1 MKKAL
6 RIVLYALIAI
16 IVVFAL
22 ALASMIRRDIPVK
35 TIKEL
40 YADGASRFIE
50 IEGTP
55 VHYKDEGRGPVL
67 LLLHGTSSSLHT
79 WDGWT
84 RSLKGEY
91 RIVRMD
97 LPAFGITGP
106 NATGDYTVESYIK
119 FLDAFTQKL
128 GITKFH
134 LAGNSL
140 GGLIAWRYALARP
153 AKINKLIL
161 IDAAGYPMRFE
172 VFAIKL
178 GRTPGLNR
186 IVRWCTPRLLVEK
199 SIKDAYGDEG
209 KVTPELVDRYWKL
222 LLREGNREAYMR
234 EVNAKRIDY
243 SARIKDISAPTLI
256 MWGELDRWIPLEYGR
271 PFQKDIRGSRFIL
284 YPGVGH
290 LPMEEIAEKSAQDAR
305 AFLK

>member
-6 RIVLYALIAI
+6 RFILYAVIALLVI
-16 IVVFAL
+16 ILVAL
-22 ALASMIRRDIPVK
+22 VSMVRRDIPVEK
-35 TIKEL
+35 IKEM
-40 YADGASRFIE
+40 YTDEASRFVE
-50 IEGTP
+50 IEGAA

-67 LLLHGTSSSLHT
+67 VLLHGTSSSLHT

-84 RSLKGEY
+84 KSLKGEY

-106 NATGDYTVESYIK
+106 NTSGDYTVENYIK
-119 FLDAFTQKL
+119 FLDAFMQRL
-128 GITKFH
+128 GIKKFN

-153 AKINKLIL
+153 AKIDKLIL
-161 IDAAGYPMRFE
+161 VDAAGYPMRGE

-186 IVRWCTPRLLVEK
+186 IVRWCTPRFLVEK
-199 SIKDAYGDEG
+199 SIKDAYGDAG
-209 KVTPELVDRYWKL
+209 KITPELIDRYWNL

-234 EVNAKRIDY
+234 EVNAKRVDH
-243 SARIKDISAPTLI
+243 SARIKTIAVPTLI

-271 PFQKDIRGSRFIL
+271 PFHKDIRGSRFIL

-290 LPMEEIAEKSAQDAR
+290 LPMEELPEKSARDAR
-305 AFLK
+305 AFLR

>member
-6 RIVLYALIAI
+6 RIIIYAI
-16 IVVFAL
+16 IAL
-22 ALASMIRRDIPVK
+22 LVIILVALVSMVRRDIPVK
-35 TIKEL
+35 TIKEM
-40 YADGASRFIE
+40 YTDKASRFVD
-50 IEGTP
+50 IEGTS
-55 VHYKDEGRGPVL
+55 VHYKDEGKGPAL
-67 LLLHGTSSSLHT
+67 LLIHGTSSSLHT

-84 RSLKGEY
+84 TSLKGKY

-97 LPAFGITGP
+97 LPGFGITGP
-106 NATGDYTVESYIK
+106 NVSGDYTVESYIA
-119 FLDAFTQKL
+119 FLDAFTHKL
-128 GITKFH
+128 GIKKFN

-153 AKINKLIL
+153 EKINKLIL
-161 IDAAGYPMRFE
+161 VDAAGYPMRLE

-186 IVRWCTPRLLVEK
+186 IVRWCTPRFLVEK
-199 SIKDAYGDEG
+199 SIKDAYGDTG
-209 KVTPELVDRYWKL
+209 KVSPELIDRYWRM

-243 SARIKDISAPTLI
+243 TAKIKTISVPTLI

-290 LPMEEIAEKSAQDAR
+290 LPMEEIPEKTARDAR
-305 AFLK
+305 IFLK

>member
-1 MKKAL
+1 MRKAL
-6 RIVLYALIAI
+6 RILLYALIAI

-22 ALASMIRRDIPVK
+22 GLGLMVRRDIPVQR
-35 TIKEL
+35 IKEM
-40 YADGASRFIE
+40 YADKESRYID
-50 IEGTP
+50 IEGTQ

-67 LLLHGTSSSLHT
+67 VLLHGTSSSLHT

-84 RSLKGEY
+84 KSLEGGY

-106 NATGDYTVESYIK
+106 NASGDYTVESYIR

-128 GITKFH
+128 GIHKFH

-161 IDAAGYPMRFE
+161 IDAAGYPMRSE

-186 IVRWCTPRLLVEK
+186 IVRWCTPRVLVEK
-199 SIKDAYGDEG
+199 SIKDAYGDAG
-209 KVTPELVDRYWKL
+209 RVGPELVDRYWKL

-243 SARIKDISAPTLI
+243 SGRIKTIAAPTLI
-256 MWGELDRWIPLEYGR
+256 MWGEMDRWIPLEYGR

-290 LPMEEIAEKSAQDAR
+290 LPMEEIPEKSAQDAR
-305 AFLK
+305 AFLQ